1 MVPLQISDSFV
12 GVCFTIASIGL
23 LAANII
29 STLNQRLLASI
40 LLTYYNYNLSIKL
53 SALDD
58 ISSETKHLTL
68 KPKSG
73 GKNTTH
79 SFPKC

>member
-1 MVPLQISDSFV
+1 MIHLLGHVSH
-12 GVCFTIASIGL
+12 ASIGL

-68 KPKSG
+68 KPTCKSG
-73 GKNTTH
+73 GKNITH
-79 SFPKC
+79 SFP